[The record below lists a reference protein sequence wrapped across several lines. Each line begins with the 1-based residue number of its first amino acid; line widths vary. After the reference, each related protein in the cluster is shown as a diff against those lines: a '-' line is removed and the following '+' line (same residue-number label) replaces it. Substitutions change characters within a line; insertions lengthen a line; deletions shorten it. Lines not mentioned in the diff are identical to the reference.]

1 MVCWYLPLGWD
12 WRYKIVQAYV
22 SIQKIKIKN
31 LRNLLWFTSR
41 RSLVEPKTATLP
53 QSTFVCCC
61 ICFLGDKRTDRR
73 EIPKTTMII
82 FLVHCCITCFWQ
94 FFCHFAIL
102 PQSIQTSSST
112 PIPFSRRWSVPLS
125 LAFPKCFKEAIH
137 LHPRQRTEQNFA
149 LHCATSSICSL

>member
-22 SIQKIKIKN
+22 NIQKIKIKN

-41 RSLVEPKTATLP
+41 RSLVEPKGDSNITSVYLCLLLHLFSWRQKDRQKRDP
-53 QSTFVCCC
+53 KNYNDNLLGSLLYHL
-61 ICFLGDKRTDRR
+61 FLAV
-73 EIPKTTMII
+73 
-82 FLVHCCITCFWQ
+82 F
-94 FFCHFAIL
+94 FAIL